1 MNSKALFNATCWFI
15 LGDVSMI
22 IAINMPS
29 YVSLG
34 TAFKVTWDGL
44 TFINGSFESRRA
56 WVSLPYR

>member
-34 TAFKVTWDGL
+34 TVFLSHVG
-44 TFINGSFESRRA
+44 RA
-56 WVSLPYR
+56 YFHKRIF

>member
-22 IAINMPS
+22 IAINMSS

-44 TFINGSFESRRA
+44 TYTNGSFESRRA
-56 WVSLPYR
+56 